1 MHIGFIGLGQM
12 GLPMAQH
19 LLTGGHALTV
29 SDLNAEAVAR
39 LVAAG
44 AHAASDTASLA
55 RSADLVITM
64 LPGPA
69 QVRQVYLGDGGL
81 LSQVRHGVALVDC
94 STIDPATAQAVGQA
108 AAAQGNPFADAPV
121 SGGTVGAQAGSL
133 TFMVGCDDGM
143 LDSLRPVLALM
154 GKNTVHCGPVGMGQV
169 AKICNNLLLGISMA
183 GVAEAMSLG
192 LALGMDAARLAQI
205 INTSTGRCWSA
216 DTYNPVPGVV
226 PTAPA
231 SRGYSGGF
239 ATRLML
245 KDLGLALDA
254 ASTLTHPTP
263 MGQQARWMYRQLDAT
278 GGGGLDFSAVIQVYA
293 PAAQAT

>member
-44 AHAASDTASLA
+44 AHAAPDTASLA

-69 QVRQVYLGDGGL
+69 EVRQVYLGDGGL

-108 AAAQGNPFADAPV
+108 AAALGNPFADAPV